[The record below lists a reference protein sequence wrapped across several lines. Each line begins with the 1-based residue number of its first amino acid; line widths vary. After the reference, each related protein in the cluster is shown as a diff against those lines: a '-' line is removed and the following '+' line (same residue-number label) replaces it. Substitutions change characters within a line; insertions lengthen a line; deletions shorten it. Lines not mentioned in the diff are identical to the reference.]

1 MSQKD
6 ETNEKLKQL
15 VHDYQ
20 TPPAFPIPPGTGVAT
35 AGIPPNRTP
44 PQPYPRMAR
53 IQPDIRGHK
62 RSQRENGEVDQSPAN
77 SGFPKGFEGS

>member
-35 AGIPPNRTP
+35 AGIPPNRTSP
-44 PQPYPRMAR
+44 NRTPEWPGY
-53 IQPDIRGHK
+53 
-62 RSQRENGEVDQSPAN
+62 SQT
-77 SGFPKGFEGS
+77 